1 MRSSSWAV
9 STVSGVTQA
18 HRRLSLPT
26 CAAAASL
33 TPRSAPSSQSL
44 RPMASASMQTKLT
57 SGIGSCNGAPFSGQ
71 PARKV
76 RETSGMP
83 STMAPFQNFFNSR
96 RSASLTRSGLFA
108 WFFGKS
114 GITTNTCGHF
124 AKDSDCLHQCCTLRK
139 LGRGMPSSMTIAMPM
154 PSSRTSC
161 GTMNAMQALTLGCD
175 WTASSTSK
183 GEIISPP
190 RLMTSL
196 ERPVM

>member
-1 MRSSSWAV
+1 MLSVNALV
-9 STVSGVTQA
+9 FTVSGVTAAQSL
-18 HRRLSLPT
+18 LSLPT
-26 CAAAASL
+26 CASAASR
-33 TPRSAPSSQSL
+33 TPNEAPASSRRCPSRSVGMTNM
-44 RPMASASMQTKLT
+44 RTFGM
-57 SGIGSCNGAPFSGQ
+57 GSFNEAPFSGQ
-71 PARKV
+71 SAKKV
-76 RETSGMP
+76 RLTSGMP
-83 STMAPFQNFFNSR
+83 STMPPRQCSLSLR
-96 RSASLTRSGLFA
+96 RSPNLIRKGLLA